1 MTENNSNFGYLGE
14 EYQLKLLYNIIHDQ
28 SFGDK
33 IIPTIQTSY
42 FEHINYRYLFNIVK
56 GYYEKYTITP
66 NTDNL
71 SQILRSDVGNTIE
84 KQLATAVLNAIN
96 TLKIRYE
103 SGEVKRDHQYIK
115 DTVWKF
121 IQRQEYGKILQLAT
135 QKHENG
141 DLDSAMEIPD
151 LFRQALLV
159 SDNDDMGRN
168 VLDIH
173 DILFSTKRKDVI
185 YFGIPA
191 IDEIVGGLPKG
202 KLAMAVAGQGVGKS
216 SFLTFIANEAYLQG
230 KNVLHIYFDENNED
244 DVQKLHLAK
253 FAGIDTKEFVNPHYR
268 QVILDRISDIEN
280 SGKLGKL
287 VLKRFSSD
295 GTTVPKIR
303 NFIDKYQELHGI
315 HFDLLVVDYIDEIEC
330 HKPIKDKYEG
340 QAEVAKSLHSMLVD
354 LNMAGWTA
362 TQGTKEANDERFL
375 TFAHCGGSVGK
386 LKKAQLVL
394 AIGADQPQREG
405 KRATFTLLKSNISA
419 CGHVFNDAYFDRA
432 LLRINIDNISSGM
445 VPMEFL
451 DEDRVYDPKKIVK
464 LTSSDLKPIPK
475 EDYTMVSSISLP
487 QPQETEPIVLSTPE
501 PPVIANKVENDVVD
515 EVKSNEVKITKRKYV
530 MPPDIEGGNDVF
542 KTINS
547 YDFDNI

>member
-1 MTENNSNFGYLGE
+1 MTENNTNFGYLGE
-14 EYQLKLLYNIIHDQ
+14 EYQLKLLYNIIHDP

-33 IIPTIQTSY
+33 IIANIQTSY
-42 FEHINYRYLFNIVK
+42 FDGINYKFLFNIIK
-56 GYYEKYTITP
+56 GYYEKYTLTP

-71 SQILRSDVGNTIE
+71 AQILRGEVGDPIE
-84 KQLATAVLNAIN
+84 RQLATAVLNGIN
-96 TLKIRYE
+96 TLKTKYE
-103 SGEVKRDHQYIK
+103 SGEVKRDHQYVK

-121 IQRQEYGKILQLAT
+121 IQRQEYGRILELAK

-168 VLDIH
+168 VLDIQ
-173 DILFSTKRKDVI
+173 DILFSNQRKDVV

-191 IDEIVGGLPKG
+191 LDEIVGGLPKG

-216 SFLTFIANEAYLQG
+216 SFLTFIANEGYLQG
-230 KNVLHIYFDENNED
+230 KNVLHIYFDENSED

-253 FAGIDTKEFVNPHYR
+253 WAGIETKDFVKPQYR
-268 QVILDRISDIEN
+268 QTILDRVAEVEN
-280 SGKLGKL
+280 SGKLGQL

-303 NFIDKYQELHGI
+303 NFIEKYQELHGI
-315 HFDLLVVDYIDEIEC
+315 TFDLLVIDYIDEIEC

-354 LNMAGWTA
+354 LNIAGWTA

-375 TFAHCGGSVGK
+375 TFAHTGGSVGK

-432 LLRINIDNISSGM
+432 LLKINIDGGSSGM
-445 VPMEFL
+445 IPMEFL
-451 DEDRVYDPKKIVK
+451 DEEREYDPKKVVK
-464 LTSSDLKPIPK
+464 LTSSDLTPTPK
-475 EDYTMVSSISLP
+475 EDYYMVSESSRVIP
-487 QPQETEPIVLSTPE
+487 IAEPTPVAVVAAQVETPKEETSTTVAPGE
-501 PPVIANKVENDVVD
+501 H
-515 EVKSNEVKITKRKYV
+515 KITKRKYEL
-530 MPPDIEGGNDVF
+530 PPETAGSNDIF
-542 KTINS
+542 KSIES
-547 YDFDNI
+547 YDFNDL